1 MIELHAKS
9 KAKTSF
15 KRFEM
20 TAKEAIEQV
29 LQGQPG
35 LGGAALLR
43 KVNALGVDWI
53 YTDLTSYAEAVDWL
67 CFDKPTM
74 TWYIRKEGDA

>member
-1 MIELHAKS
+1 
-9 KAKTSF
+9 
-15 KRFEM
+15 M

-29 LQGQPG
+29 LQGQRG

-43 KVNALGVDWI
+43 KINALGVDWI
-53 YTDLTSYAEAVDWL
+53 YTDLTSYAEVVDWL

-74 TWYIRKEGDA
+74 TWHIRKEGDA